1 MHLFFHSI
9 RTSFTATLA
18 AAFLVATQ
26 SLPAQE
32 ASSPWKSTGAAGVT
46 LAQGNSD
53 TLSYTL
59 HLLSAYE
66 LDNREAKLGA
76 DWHYAEDNDVKNTD
90 SFRAFGEYRYLFDD
104 RAYLGANTA
113 YLVDEISEIDFRLDL
128 GVVAG
133 YYLIKDKKQKLSLEI
148 GPGYVWLEQGGISD
162 DYMTMRLALRYER
175 QLARRSKLWLSTSYT
190 PAVEDFSDYLLTTEA
205 GIDTALN
212 DHWAI
217 RTALRHQYDSTPA
230 LDRKTSD
237 TLLTFGLRYALG
249 GYPEKEVT
257 SQSNPQASDAK
268 PEAIKKGWTS
278 TAALTLALA
287 EGNSDNLNVTAAYN
301 SAYRSDAGEYF
312 LSASYS
318 YAESDSER
326 SADSVT
332 VRNQYNKLL
341 SEKTYLGM
349 GLDLLRDDIADIDYR
364 ATPALTLGHY
374 LIKEEDMTLSF
385 EAGPGYTF
393 EKVGGVSD
401 SYFSLVAGENFVWEL
416 NDSVSFKQSLTGH
429 INPSETDD
437 YTLVA
442 DMHLDTEINE
452 HLSWRL
458 AASWSYDNT
467 PAVDKD
473 KEDITLSS
481 GIAVKF

>member
-32 ASSPWKSTGAAGVT
+32 ASSPWKTTGAAGVS

-76 DWHYAEDNDVKNTD
+76 DWHYAENNDVKSTD
-90 SFRAFGEYRYLFDD
+90 SFRAFGEYRYLLND

-133 YYLIKDKKQKLSLEI
+133 YYLIKDKKQKLSLET
-148 GPGYVWLEQGGISD
+148 GPGYVWLEQGGITD

-175 QLARRSKLWLSTSYT
+175 QLAQRSKLWFSTTYT
-190 PAVEDFSDYLLTTEA
+190 PSVEDFSDYLLTTEA

-257 SQSNPQASDAK
+257 SQSIPQASDAK